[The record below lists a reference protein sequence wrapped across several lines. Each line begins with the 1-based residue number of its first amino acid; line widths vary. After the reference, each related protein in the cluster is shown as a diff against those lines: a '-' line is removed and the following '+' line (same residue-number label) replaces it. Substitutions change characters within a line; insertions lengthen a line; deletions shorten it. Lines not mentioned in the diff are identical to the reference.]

1 MSANARLSLRGQL
14 ALYAAAISVVATALA
29 VAGLIP
35 LWQMLRQPGGEA
47 AASLVAPEVAL
58 GLAALAVGIVFLVS
72 YLLLVRWIAGPAER
86 LLAATERVGSG
97 SDAPLLAES
106 GPALGRLG
114 TAFGR
119 MEAKL
124 QEERGRVRAQLE
136 ELQEMNRQLS
146 LARDAAIR
154 QEKLATVGRLA
165 AGVAHE
171 IGNPLSAT
179 LGYLEL
185 LKEDPEGAG
194 AYVERIERELRRI
207 DRIVRDLLDYARPPG
222 IKLEELPLRD
232 EIGEVVRL
240 AAAQPRFGAVEIA
253 VGGGSGEVMVA
264 ADSHYLRQVLLN
276 LLQNAAEAMGG
287 EGRILLGIQ
296 LEGERV
302 ELTLADEG
310 PGIEP
315 SDLDRIF
322 DPFFSTKAPGKG
334 TGLGLS
340 LCQGWLEAM
349 GGGLEAANREEG
361 GAEFRLTLRGRSET
375 GSVPGRSAG

>member
-35 LWQMLRQPGGEA
+35 LWRMLRQPGGEA
-47 AASLVAPEVAL
+47 AAGLVAPEVAL

-361 GAEFRLTLRGRSET
+361 GAEFRLTLRGRSGT
-375 GSVPGRSAG
+375 GSVP